1 MIQVALKHFQFKGKA
16 YLSIFLVVVFSGMS
30 VSLASAEKMRVVV
43 SSFPL
48 YDFAKN
54 VGGDLVEVKLLLPP
68 GVEAHGFSPT
78 PHDMIA
84 MQQADLFLYTSKNL
98 ESWADAFVEA
108 SPTGKS
114 NGIEV
119 GEHLISFGDGQH
131 HEHNGEGGHG
141 GDPHIWLN
149 PLFAMKMAEVISVE
163 LIKVDPS
170 HRDEYEQNYS
180 KYIGELR
187 QLDKEIEKSLG
198 SCKFHTII
206 SGGHFAFGPFAKR
219 YRLDALSPFQGY
231 SPGAQPSPRAIA
243 NLVKYVRKTGSKA
256 IFHEELIQ
264 PKIAKI
270 IASETGVTLLLLHG
284 VHNVSKDEL
293 QRGESYLSLMRK
305 NLDNL
310 KLGLQCQ

>member
-1 MIQVALKHFQFKGKA
+1 MILVALKKIQFRRNA
-16 YLSIFLVVVFSGMS
+16 YLSILLVVVFYGMS

-48 YDFAKN
+48 YDFAKK
-54 VGGDLVEVKLLLPP
+54 VGGNLVDVKLLLPP

-84 MQQADLFLYTSKNL
+84 MQRADLFLYTSKNL
-98 ESWADAFVEA
+98 ESWAEAFVEA

-119 GEHLISFGDGQH
+119 GEHLTLSGDDQH
-131 HEHNGEGGHG
+131 HDHNGEGGYG

-149 PLFAMKMAEVISVE
+149 PLLAMKMVAVISAE
-163 LIKVDPS
+163 LKKVDSS
-170 HRDEYEQNYS
+170 HRDQYEKNSS
-180 KYIGELR
+180 KYIEDLR
-187 QLDKEIEKSLG
+187 QLDDEIEKSLV
-198 SCKFHTII
+198 SCKYHTII
-206 SGGHFAFGPFAKR
+206 SGGHFAFGSFAKR
-219 YRLDALSPFQGY
+219 YRLEALSPFKGY
-231 SPGAQPSPRAIA
+231 SPDAQPSPRGIA
-243 NLVKYVRKTGSKA
+243 NLVKYVRQTGGKA

-270 IASETGVTLLLLHG
+270 IAGETGATLLLLHG

-293 QRGESYLSLMRK
+293 QRGETYLSLMKK